1 MVDTLID
8 NSKPK
13 SMRQRI
19 KGMKKRIPKFVW
31 AIVFAIGYPF
41 CSFCDFIRFL
51 WTLMMDDFYNCFLPL
66 ITLFFVVGGIMCAII
81 SADDLPEEEK
91 ERTRNRQTWEIY
103 NAVNSNAVDM
113 LSVLRDVTNRLDK
126 IERNL
131 NERSER

>member
-13 SMRQRI
+13 SMHQRI

-31 AIVFAIGYPF
+31 VIVFAIGYPF
-41 CSFCDFIRFL
+41 CSFCDFIRSL
-51 WTLMMDDFYNCFLPL
+51 WHLMMDDFYNCFLPL
-66 ITLFFVVGGIMCAII
+66 MTMFVVVGGIMYAIC
-81 SADDLPEEEK
+81 SYNDLPEEEK

-126 IERNL
+126 IERKL
-131 NERSER
+131 NEGSKR